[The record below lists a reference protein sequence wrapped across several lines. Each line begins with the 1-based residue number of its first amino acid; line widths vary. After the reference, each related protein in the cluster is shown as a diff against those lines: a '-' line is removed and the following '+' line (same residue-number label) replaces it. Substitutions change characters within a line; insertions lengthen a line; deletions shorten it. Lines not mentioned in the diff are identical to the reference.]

1 MKNRFIL
8 ITLIFINI
16 ISCNDSKNKK
26 DVYSSEINN
35 SVTNN
40 IETNYIIDNTSNDN
54 KNILETNNLY
64 TDDIYDGYASNED
77 DIYELLTKLNEYE
90 LLAIEE
96 LESVKDTDSLDA
108 WQSEYTKES
117 PLIFACQY
125 FPTEE
130 KAIELISYG
139 ADIDERADYGYTP
152 LMEASSRGYLKLVK
166 ELIKNGAD
174 VNIMRYEQDDA
185 LSCAVLSTN
194 KNSTKIVEELLN
206 AGAVAYRDY
215 PIPDSEDETVT
226 IIDKFFDYSCDA
238 EKFKLLAEAGADIEN
253 SYFGI
258 PVIAMAVQKDCI
270 DIVKYL
276 VSKGIDPAMNY
287 TDYRNI
293 EFSLLN
299 ETFDNKTTD
308 IAEYLIKNGADVN
321 SQSTMDPYSK
331 ETQNLIFTAIEED
344 NIELVKLLIEYGA
357 DTSAVNKEGKT
368 IFDIAKEKGYNEIEQ
383 LKK

>member
-1 MKNRFIL
+1 MKKSFIL

-40 IETNYIIDNTSNDN
+40 METNYIIDNTYNDN

-90 LLAIEE
+90 LIAIEE
-96 LESVKDTDSLDA
+96 LESVKDTASLDA
-108 WQSEYTKES
+108 WQSVYADES
-117 PLIFACQY
+117 PLIFACNY

-139 ADIDERADYGYTP
+139 ADIDKRADYGYTP
-152 LMEASSRGYLKLVK
+152 LMEASYRGYLKLVK

-185 LSCAVLSTN
+185 LSCAVYSTN

-206 AGAVAYRDY
+206 AGAAAYRDY
-215 PIPDSEDETVT
+215 PLPDSEDETIT
-226 IIDKFFDYSCDA
+226 IIDKFFNNSCDA

-253 SYFGI
+253 SYYGI
-258 PVIAMAVQKDCI
+258 PVIARAVENDCI

-299 ETFDNKTTD
+299 KTFNNKTTD

-321 SQSTMDPYSK
+321 SKSTMDNYSE
-331 ETQNLIFTAIEED
+331 ETQNLIFTAIEKD